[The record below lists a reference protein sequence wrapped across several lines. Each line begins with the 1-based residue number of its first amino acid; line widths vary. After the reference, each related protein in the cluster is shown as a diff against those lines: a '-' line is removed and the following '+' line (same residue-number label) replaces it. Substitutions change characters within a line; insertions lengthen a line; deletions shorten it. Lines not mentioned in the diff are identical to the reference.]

1 MPEKK
6 KTQTTEKWIGSA
18 TKELLEISVQKM
30 AEILDKSKE
39 EPKKFFPHGIE
50 LISLSLGVKDI
61 VTVEFTIAGP
71 EPQTNLIEENQ
82 KVVIKK
88 NDSSTLEK

>member
-6 KTQTTEKWIGSA
+6 IKDRENWIGSA
-18 TKELLEISVQKM
+18 TKELLEISVQKL
-30 AEILDKSKE
+30 AEILEK
-39 EPKKFFPHGIE
+39 PKDDPDKFFPNGIE

-61 VTVEFTIAGP
+61 VTVEFKIAGP
-71 EPQTNLIEENQ
+71 EPQTNILEENQ
-82 KVVIKK
+82 KVVIMK

>member
-6 KTQTTEKWIGSA
+6 KTQITEKWIGSS

-30 AEILDKSKE
+30 AEILNKPKE
-39 EPKKFFPHGIE
+39 DPDKFFPNGIE
-50 LISLSLGVKDI
+50 LISLTFGVKDV
-61 VTVEFTIAGP
+61 VTVEFKIAGP
-71 EPQTNLIEENQ
+71 EPQTNLLEENQ

-88 NDSSTLEK
+88 NDSSTLGK